1 MKGKKTGGRKAGTP
15 NKATASLRESA
26 QEFTGEA
33 LDTVVAIMRDPE
45 TPATTKL
52 SAATAILDR
61 GYGKPRLEI
70 EQRIIPVDP
79 FPDAAVLDEIRRKGM
94 DKAMQLE
101 LERRK
106 IREELGINTAGLL
119 AGSDEI

>member
-26 QEFTGEA
+26 QEFTSEA
-33 LDTVVAIMRDPE
+33 LNTVVAIMRDPE

-61 GYGKPRLEI
+61 GHGKPRLEI

-79 FPDAAVLDEIRRKGM
+79 FPDVELLDEIRRKGM
-94 DKAMQLE
+94 EKAMQLE

-106 IREELGINTAGLL
+106 IREKLGINTIGLL
-119 AGSDEI
+119 VGSDEI

>member
-79 FPDAAVLDEIRRKGM
+79 FPDAAVLDEIRRKSM